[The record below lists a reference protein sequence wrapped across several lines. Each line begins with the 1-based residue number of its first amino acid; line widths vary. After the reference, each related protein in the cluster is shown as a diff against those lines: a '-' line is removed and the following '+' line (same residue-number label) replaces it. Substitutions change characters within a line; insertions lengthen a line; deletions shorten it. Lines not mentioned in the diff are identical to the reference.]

1 MFLAVLEL
9 VRHQHALA
17 AQPQLFGEIWLEP
30 GETPLPSELAVV
42 ADYDHNRE
50 SPDD

>member
-17 AQPQLFGEIWLEP
+17 AQPELFGEIWLEP
-30 GETPLPSELAVV
+30 GETPLPSELALVT
-42 ADYDHNRE
+42 DYEHQRSSDE
-50 SPDD
+50 A